1 MRNPVDLIMR
11 FLGEIPR
18 KLERFYGGAR
28 CVLVTGVAGAWLSQ
42 IDWQSDADDMQSVS
56 AELQSL
62 AEVFVIGNGRFAISG
77 C

>member
-1 MRNPVDLIMR
+1 
-11 FLGEIPR
+11 
-18 KLERFYGGAR
+18 
-28 CVLVTGVAGAWLSQ
+28 VAGAWLSQ

>member
-1 MRNPVDLIMR
+1 
-11 FLGEIPR
+11 LG
-18 KLERFYGGAR
+18 KFHASFERFYGAAR